1 MVGAAEGDKYNLAL
15 VSVVYNQV
23 TQLEANIF
31 RTLIIFS
38 VHISRS

>member
-23 TQLEANIF
+23 DVDGNIF
-31 RTLIIFS
+31 MS
-38 VHISRS
+38 